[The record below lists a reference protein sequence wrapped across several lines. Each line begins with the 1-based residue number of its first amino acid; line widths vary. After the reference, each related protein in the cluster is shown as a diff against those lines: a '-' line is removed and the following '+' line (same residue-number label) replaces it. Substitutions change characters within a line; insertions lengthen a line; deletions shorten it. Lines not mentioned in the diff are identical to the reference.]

1 MKEGPLFLHVNI
13 HLPGI
18 TSPETL
24 ESCQAAIT
32 YSWLAMAIIIGLALV
47 ARFSLK
53 KTAPTGVQNLLEVIV
68 GGLNNFIEEIMGPE
82 GKHYLSLIGS
92 LFLFILVCN
101 LQGLVPGFDSP
112 TANINTTL
120 ALALV
125 AFTAT
130 HYIGMKRHGIG
141 YVKHFMGPMWGL
153 APLMLPI
160 ELISHFARV
169 MSLTFRLF
177 GNMVAKHKLLS
188 RSGASCTVYRAGTDP
203 RPRPPGRLCAG
214 RRVHALDH
222 ALSVG
227 LDRGSASGRRP
238 PLKFMTPENE
248 FLPRRDSSGGFTPVI
263 SG

>member
-1 MKEGPLFLHVNI
+1 MKEGPLLLPEI
-13 HLPGI
+13 HGI
-18 TSPETL
+18 PE
-24 ESCQAAIT
+24 QVT
-32 YSWLAMAIIIGLALV
+32 YTWLAMAILIGLSLA

-68 GGLNNFIEEIMGPE
+68 GGLSNFIEEIMGPE
-82 GKHYLSLIGS
+82 GKHYLALIGS

-125 AFTAT
+125 AFAAT
-130 HYIGMKRHGIG
+130 HYIGVKRHGIS

-177 GNMVAKHKLLS
+177 GNMVAKHKLLLVLALLAPYIAPVPILGLGLLVAFVQAGVFTLLTMLYL
-188 RSGASCTVYRAGTDP
+188 SGSIEAAHLG
-203 RPRPPGRLCAG
+203 G
-214 RRVHALDH
+214 DH
-222 ALSVG
+222 H
-227 LDRGSASGRRP
+227 
-238 PLKFMTPENE
+238 
-248 FLPRRDSSGGFTPVI
+248 
-263 SG
+263 

>member
-1 MKEGPLFLHVNI
+1 MKEGPLFFHVNI
-13 HLPGI
+13 PLPGV

-32 YSWLAMAIIIGLALV
+32 YSWLAMAIIIGLALI
-47 ARFSLK
+47 ARFSLRK
-53 KTAPTGVQNLLEVIV
+53 DAPTGVQNLLEVIV
-68 GGLNNFIEEIMGPE
+68 GGLNDFVQDIMGPE
-82 GKHYLSLIGS
+82 GKHYLALIGS

-125 AFTAT
+125 AFSAT
-130 HYIGMKRHGIG
+130 HYIGLKRHGVG
-141 YVKHFMGPMWGL
+141 YIKHFMGPMWGL

-177 GNMVAKHKLLS
+177 GNMVAKHKLLLVLALLAPYIAPVPILGLGLLVAFVQALVFTLLTMLYL
-188 RSGASCTVYRAGTDP
+188 SGSIEEAHLG
-203 RPRPPGRLCAG
+203 G
-214 RRVHALDH
+214 DH
-222 ALSVG
+222 H
-227 LDRGSASGRRP
+227 
-238 PLKFMTPENE
+238 
-248 FLPRRDSSGGFTPVI
+248 
-263 SG
+263 

>member
-1 MKEGPLFLHVNI
+1 MKEGPLLLNVHT
-13 HLPGI
+13 HLPGV
-18 TSPETL
+18 TNPETL
-24 ESCQAAIT
+24 ESCRAAIA
-32 YSWLAMAIIIGLALV
+32 YSWLAMAIIIGLALI

-53 KTAPTGVQNLLEVIV
+53 KTAPTGVQNFLETIV
-68 GGLNNFIEEIMGPE
+68 GGLENFVVDIMGPE

-101 LQGLVPGFDSP
+101 LQGLFPGFDSP

-130 HYIGMKRHGIG
+130 HYIGLKRHGFAYI
-141 YVKHFMGPMWGL
+141 KHFMGPMWAL

-177 GNMVAKHKLLS
+177 GNMVAKHKLLLVLALLAPYIAPVPIL
-188 RSGASCTVYRAGTDP
+188 GLGLLVAFVQALVFTLLTMLYLAGSIEEAHL
-203 RPRPPGRLCAG
+203 GG
-214 RRVHALDH
+214 DH
-222 ALSVG
+222 H
-227 LDRGSASGRRP
+227 
-238 PLKFMTPENE
+238 
-248 FLPRRDSSGGFTPVI
+248 
-263 SG
+263 

>member
-13 HLPGI
+13 PLPGV

-24 ESCQAAIT
+24 ESCRAAIT
-32 YSWLAMAIIIGLALV
+32 YSWLAMAIIIGLALI

-68 GGLNNFIEEIMGPE
+68 GGLNDFVEDIMGPE
-82 GKHYLSLIGS
+82 GKHYLALIGS

-125 AFTAT
+125 AFSAT
-130 HYIGMKRHGIG
+130 HYIGLKRHGIG
-141 YVKHFMGPMWGL
+141 YIKHFMGPMWGL

-177 GNMVAKHKLLS
+177 GNMVAKHKLLLVLALLAPYIAPVPILGLGLLVAFVQALVFTLLTMLYL
-188 RSGASCTVYRAGTDP
+188 SGSIEEAHLG
-203 RPRPPGRLCAG
+203 G
-214 RRVHALDH
+214 DH
-222 ALSVG
+222 H
-227 LDRGSASGRRP
+227 
-238 PLKFMTPENE
+238 
-248 FLPRRDSSGGFTPVI
+248 
-263 SG
+263 